1 MGRSSLHVIVER
13 VGSPV
18 IVVHGGA
25 GSWRRVFDDPD
36 YPYSLED
43 ITRLIRRSLEHG
55 FNVLVK
61 EGSVRA
67 VIEAVKILEDS
78 GMLNAG
84 WGSALNL
91 VGEAEMDAAIMS
103 SNGLLGAVGAVK
115 YPRNPVELAYLVAR
129 ETDHVL
135 LVGNGA
141 DLLAEKYGL
150 PQREPPPDHVIKR
163 YNRLMSELHQGK
175 LTVLRWRRIRE
186 LARKYGL
193 LADTVGA
200 VALDENGVL
209 AVASS
214 TGGIW
219 LKHPGRVGDTPI
231 LGAGFYADNNVAVTA
246 TGYGEVIVKAMASK
260 TLANLLVHGLSLKEA
275 CRKTI
280 EKAEEVGG
288 KRVIGIIAVTK
299 DGEVC
304 LAYDTEG
311 MPSGYMHKGGIR
323 VIEL

>member
-1 MGRSSLHVIVER
+1 MHVVVEH

-25 GSWRRVFDDPD
+25 GSWRRVFEDPD
-36 YPYSLED
+36 YPYSLKD
-43 ITRLIRRSLEHG
+43 IMGLIRRSLEHG
-55 FNVLVK
+55 FSVLARD
-61 EGSVRA
+61 GSIRA
-67 VIEAVKILEDS
+67 VVEAVKVLEDS

-91 VGEAEMDAAIMS
+91 TGEAEMDAAVMS

-115 YPRNPVELAYLVAR
+115 YPKNPVELAYLVAR
-129 ETDHVL
+129 ETDHIL
-135 LVGNGA
+135 IVGSGA

-150 PQREPPPDHVIKR
+150 PQRDPPPDHVVKR

-175 LTVLRWRRIRE
+175 LTTIRWKRIRE
-186 LARKYGL
+186 LAHKYGL

-219 LKHPGRVGDTPI
+219 LKHPGRIGDTPI

-260 TLANLLVHGLSLKEA
+260 TLAALLAGGLSLEEA

-280 EKAEEVGG
+280 ERAEEVGG

-299 DGEVC
+299 SGEVC

-311 MPSGYMHKGGIR
+311 MPSGYMHKGGAKI
-323 VIEL
+323 VEL